1 MGDIIQESRAALS
14 RYTRAASSESA
25 INDAQIC
32 QACQIEPI
40 LPSNFWS
47 SDILD
52 KQPEE
57 QVEGKWRSL
66 IAGSAGRRSS

>member
-14 RYTRAASSESA
+14 GYTRAASSESA

-47 SDILD
+47 SSDKLD
-52 KQPEE
+52 KQSEE
-57 QVEGKWRSL
+57 QVEGHRN
-66 IAGSAGRRSS
+66 GGR